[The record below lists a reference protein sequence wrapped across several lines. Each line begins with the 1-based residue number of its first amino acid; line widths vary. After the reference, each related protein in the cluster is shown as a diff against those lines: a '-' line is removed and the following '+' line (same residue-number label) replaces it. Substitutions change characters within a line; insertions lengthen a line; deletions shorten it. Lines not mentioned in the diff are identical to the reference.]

1 MRFLHTAD
9 WHVGRTIRHRSRL
22 DEHRAVLDEIID
34 IATREHVDAVCV
46 TGDVFHERRP
56 PLDAQELVAETFA
69 ELARRRIP
77 VVVIP
82 GNHDDPVLL
91 RTLKPLGDLVQV
103 HIMSDF
109 SEHIATHIIR
119 LPGRDGRER
128 ALIGCLPYL
137 HPHLVVSAAEGA
149 GMSEAARLSTY
160 QAKIQ
165 DYLRA
170 LAETMQRQDRQ
181 AVRLILAHLHIAEC
195 EFGGG
200 EWRSSVFPV
209 NAAMLPPHTHY
220 VALGHLHKP
229 QAVPGAKAQAWY
241 AGSILQMDFGERE
254 QQKSVCVLEAQAE
267 KPATIAPVP
276 LSKGKW
282 LLRRHGT
289 AAAVLA
295 QVADCRDAWV
305 EAVLQPDGS
314 APELVE
320 RLRALP
326 HVIAVRF
333 ADLPFAEER
342 DRSPQQ
348 GLKERPATDL
358 FREYYKTK
366 RQADPAPELVE
377 LFARL
382 YQEVSGGSEEPP
394 S

>member
-22 DEHRAVLDEIID
+22 DEHRAVLGEIID
-34 IATREHVDAVCV
+34 IATQEDVDGVLV
-46 TGDVFHERRP
+46 TGDIFHERRP
-56 PLDAQELVAETFA
+56 PLEAQELVAETFA

-103 HIMSDF
+103 RIVSDF
-109 SEHIATHIIR
+109 SEHLAAHIVR
-119 LPGRDGRER
+119 VQGRDGRER
-128 ALIGCLPYL
+128 ALLGCLPYL

-170 LAETMQRQDRQ
+170 LAETVQRQDRQ
-181 AVRLILAHLHIAEC
+181 AVSLLLAHLHIAEC

-209 NAAMLPPHTHY
+209 NAAMLPAHVHY

-254 QQKSVCVLEAQAE
+254 QQKSACLIAAQAG
-267 KPATIAPVP
+267 KPATVTPIP
-276 LSKGKW
+276 LCKGKW

-289 AAAVLA
+289 AAAVLT
-295 QVADCRDAWV
+295 QVAECRDAWV
-305 EAVLQPDGS
+305 EVVLQPDQS
-314 APELVE
+314 PPELVE
-320 RLRALP
+320 RIRALP
-326 HVIAVRF
+326 HVIAVRL
-333 ADLPFAEER
+333 ADLSPADGR
-342 DRSPQQ
+342 DRPSPR
-348 GLKERPATDL
+348 GVRERPATDL

-366 RQADPAPELVE
+366 RQVDPAPDLVE

-382 YQEVSGGSEEPP
+382 YQEVSSGSEEFPP
-394 S
+394 